1 MPRTLRMVC
10 LALAL
15 IAGSAAPGLAQI
27 DPMNP
32 VEMRKRGFAD
42 MGAAFKAINDQMKRP
57 EPIMMLVKAYAQQ
70 MVRYSKEP
78 VPTVWFPAGSGP
90 APGIKTA
97 AKPEIWEKPDDF
109 RKLWAAYGVQAERL
123 YAAASARDAA
133 AVKQAVKDTG
143 AACAACHKA
152 FRKEDK

>member
-1 MPRTLRMVC
+1 MPRTLRTAC

-15 IAGSAAPGLAQI
+15 IAGPPVLAQT
-27 DPMNP
+27 DPMDP

-42 MGAAFKAINDQMKRP
+42 MGAAFKSINDQLKRP

-78 VPTVWFPAGSGP
+78 VTTAWFPPGSGP
-90 APGIKTA
+90 APGVKTA
-97 AKPEIWEKPDDF
+97 AKAEIWEKPDDF
-109 RKLWAAYGVQAERL
+109 QKLWVAYGVQAEKL
-123 YAAASARDAA
+123 YAAANARDSAV
-133 AVKQAVKDTG
+133 VKQAVKDTG

-152 FRKEDK
+152 FRKEDH